1 MRIRTLLACITIAV
15 GAAGCGRRAEE
26 SRAGASPDISTAA
39 LPGSF
44 PAEVVMVD
52 PGKHRIV
59 LSTAGASGAGISVRE
74 RSLPVS
80 DSATAMLS
88 GLKARDQV
96 VVACADNAAS
106 PSAGPASAPPAPSS
120 SASSSSLPR
129 DIGPAG
135 GNDGIGPIATG
146 DELATCTTV
155 VSVTRVATPLQ

>member
-1 MRIRTLLACITIAV
+1 MRIRTLLACITFAV
-15 GAAGCGRRAEE
+15 AAGCGRRAEE

-52 PGKHRIV
+52 PGEHRIV

-80 DSATAMLS
+80 GSATAMLS
-88 GLKARDQV
+88 SLRARDQV
-96 VVACADNAAS
+96 VVACADNAAG
-106 PSAGPASAPPAPSS
+106 PSAAPASASPAPSS
-120 SASSSSLPR
+120 SAAPR

-146 DELATCTTV
+146 DELATCATV
-155 VSVTRVATPLQ
+155 VSVTKVATPLQ